1 MATEIASSQIIHV
14 AGFAGDA
21 HFQKTANIAAALEH
35 LVGSKKLRV
44 RIIEHASAEEFSKW
58 AQEKIGQLNSRGIT
72 VDPTVS
78 PLFHGRSSYG

>member
-58 AQEKIGQLNSRGIT
+58 AQEKNWAARFSWNKRGSGCFPF
-72 VDPTVS
+72 V
-78 PLFHGRSSYG
+78 LQR